1 VDNPCV
7 VQAVR
12 DGQSDHKTLP
22 FKAMFGSFRHPDAM
36 EQHLS
41 LTHIGFDADNHFC
54 IFSFLSP
61 HPLILTSP
69 LKKSD
74 HPLQFIFPSLLV
86 PILLITIPFYFE

>member
-1 VDNPCV
+1 MDNPCV
-7 VQAVR
+7 VQAAH

-22 FKAMFGSFRHPDAM
+22 FKETFGSSQRPDAM

-41 LTHIGFDADNHFC
+41 LTHIRFDADNHFC

-61 HPLILTSP
+61 HPLILTNP

-74 HPLQFIFPSLLV
+74 HPLQFIFPSFLV
-86 PILLITIPFYFE
+86 TILLITILFYFE